1 MKKNKGKLSKKE
13 FAKEITKN
21 LNEYF
26 NDVLDMKVTAREQK
40 LTRANQPDCWAIVL
54 TKENSNA
61 SPALILSKL
70 YNRYLEGDTLDE
82 LTVSI
87 AMGCM
92 QALTC
97 PPPEFM
103 TLRKESLRERLRVRV
118 INSERNQEY
127 MSDVPSMEV
136 VPEIH
141 MICDIQVQNVQ
152 GEKWRTKVTRSLM
165 QDMEYD
171 PATMMEDALR
181 NSLKNH
187 PPVLFELRGDGDLS
201 DNLLGEE
208 EYRMDPDSM
217 YILSTKDT
225 LMGAAAMFYPG
236 VQQRLSEMAG
246 GNFYAIPSSVHE
258 FIVLPERGF
267 YDEVELQ
274 ATLKSANQDL
284 VAPEDVLSD
293 TVYVYDAE
301 LSVMLSCRE
310 YAEFSDNEC
319 MA

>member
-21 LNEYF
+21 LNQYF
-26 NDVLDMKVTAREQK
+26 KEVLDMKVTAREQK
-40 LTRANQPDCWAIVL
+40 LSRANQPDCWAIVL

-70 YNRYLEGDTLDE
+70 YNRYLEGDTIDN

-103 TLRKESLRERLRVRV
+103 TLRKESLREKLRVRV
-118 INSERNQEY
+118 INTERNQEY
-127 MSDVPSMEV
+127 MNDVPSMEV
-136 VPEIH
+136 VPGIH
-141 MICDIQVQNVQ
+141 MICDVQVQNVQ
-152 GEKWRTKVTRSLM
+152 GEKWRTKVTHSLM
-165 QDMEYD
+165 KEMEYN
-171 PATMMEDALR
+171 PATMMEAALR
-181 NSLKNH
+181 NSIKEH
-187 PPVLFELRGDGDLS
+187 PPVLLELKEDGDLS

-208 EYRMDPDSM
+208 YYRMNPDSM

-225 LMGAAAMFYPG
+225 LMGASAMFYPG

-258 FIVLPERGF
+258 FIVIPEKGY
-267 YDEVELQ
+267 YDEEELQ
-274 ATLKSANQDL
+274 ATLQSANREL
-284 VAPEDVLSD
+284 VPPEEVLSD
-293 TVYVYDAE
+293 TVYVYDE
-301 LSVMLSCRE
+301 DLSLMLSCKE
-310 YAEFSDNEC
+310 YTEFADSEY